1 MNAAAPAGLVQP
13 LVRPVLQPPTQED
26 AADQSRM
33 NAEPRLVI
41 ILINHAARQRAR
53 TIGDVLAAL
62 IPFLTAAAELVQN
75 VLHATPTLIPAR
87 QDISRV
93 RAVPDILKQR
103 QRLNP
108 VPAVRLRVPAIN
120 VQKIR
125 IRMSVKAIITRNK
138 IATAGAT
145 S

>member
-1 MNAAAPAGLVQP
+1 MNAGPVLVTILMNRVTP
-13 LVRPVLQPPTQED
+13 ILILVRQ
-26 AADQSRM
+26 
-33 NAEPRLVI
+33 
-41 ILINHAARQRAR
+41 
-53 TIGDVLAAL
+53 G
-62 IPFLTAAAELVQN
+62 
-75 VLHATPTLIPAR
+75 
-87 QDISRV
+87 ISRV

>member
-1 MNAAAPAGLVQP
+1 MAVPAGLATP
-13 LVRPVLQPPTQED
+13 LAPQGHRPLTQVVVGGLP
-26 AADQSRM
+26 RM
-33 NAEPRLVI
+33 NAGPGLVI